1 MITVTDIYRSDPTK
15 LQSILDKLIVDKMK
29 IDKFFSIFLDNTEL
43 EETNTDTDDWTTY
56 KEMLKEYER
65 IDHLL
70 TTSRYH
76 IKYNV

>member
-1 MITVTDIYRSDPTK
+1 MITVTDIYRADPTK

>member
-1 MITVTDIYRSDPTK
+1 MITVTDIYRADPTK

-43 EETNTDTDDWTTY
+43 EDTNTDTDDWTIY

>member
-1 MITVTDIYRSDPTK
+1 MITVTDIYRADPTK
-15 LQSILDKLIVDKMK
+15 IQSILDKLIVDKMK

-76 IKYNV
+76 IKHNV